1 MPGCANLR
9 GMIRLGLT
17 SRLLVVI
24 LAVQLALFAALAAA
38 RINGLRNEIAAES
51 RLATQTA
58 RSLVLATVGTMQGA
72 VPPDRVMALLPDR
85 LVAPRHT
92 RIGVLDP
99 RDDTLRLPVAP
110 VEAYTPAPAW
120 FAALVTPAPL
130 ETRLPVSLDG
140 RLRGFVYIGSDPG
153 AKVATAWRSIRAMLG
168 LAGLA
173 ALAQTALIWLATR
186 RALRPVALIAA
197 RLDDLRR
204 GDLTARVGPI
214 AQPDLSPIA
223 DGVDELAG
231 ALQSAQAQTAHLQR
245 QVIGRA
251 DAERKAI
258 ARDLHDEMGPCLFGL
273 RVEVDALRKIAPS
286 QPIRDHAT
294 AIATIA
300 EEIARVNRALLD
312 DLRPA
317 AIGQLPLAGVLT
329 EYVDD
334 LQRRFG
340 HVSFDLDLMAGL
352 PEPDEATALTLFRIL
367 QEGTTNALRHSGARG
382 VTIRLWTD
390 PADWRM
396 ILADDGQGMAASHR
410 EGTGLTGMRERITA
424 LGGSLGLS
432 STPNGTTL
440 DARLPR
446 WQGSEGQP
454 A

>member
-1 MPGCANLR
+1 
-9 GMIRLGLT
+9 
-17 SRLLVVI
+17 
-24 LAVQLALFAALAAA
+24 
-38 RINGLRNEIAAES
+38 
-51 RLATQTA
+51 
-58 RSLVLATVGTMQGA
+58 
-72 VPPDRVMALLPDR
+72 
-85 LVAPRHT
+85 
-92 RIGVLDP
+92 
-99 RDDTLRLPVAP
+99 
-110 VEAYTPAPAW
+110 
-120 FAALVTPAPL
+120 
-130 ETRLPVSLDG
+130 
-140 RLRGFVYIGSDPG
+140 
-153 AKVATAWRSIRAMLG
+153 MLG
-168 LAGLA
+168 LAAFA
-173 ALAQTALIWLATR
+173 AVAQTALIWLATR

-197 RLDDLRR
+197 RLGDLRR
-204 GDLTARVGPI
+204 GDLSARVGPI
-214 AQPDLSPIA
+214 AQPDLSPVA
-223 DGVDELAG
+223 DGVDELAA
-231 ALQSAQAQTAHLQR
+231 ALQQAQAQTAHLQR

-251 DAERKAI
+251 DAERKSI

-273 RVEVDALRKIAPS
+273 RVEADALHEAAPS
-286 QPIRDHAT
+286 QAIRDHAI
-294 AIATIA
+294 AISTIA

-312 DLRPA
+312 DLRPT

-329 EYVDD
+329 DYVED

-340 HVSFDLDLMAGL
+340 HVRFELDLMPGL

-396 ILADDGQGMAASHR
+396 ILADDGQGMAADHR

-446 WQGSEGQP
+446 WQGAEGQP

>member
-1 MPGCANLR
+1 MTR
-9 GMIRLGLT
+9 FGLT
-17 SRLLVVI
+17 SRLLLVI
-24 LAVQLALFAALAAA
+24 LAVQLALFAALAVV
-38 RINGLRNEIAAES
+38 RVNGLRGEIAAES
-51 RLATQTA
+51 RLAAQTA

-85 LVAPRHT
+85 LVPPRHT

-99 RDDTLRLPVAP
+99 RDGTVRQPVAP
-110 VEAYTPAPAW
+110 PETYDPAPAW
-120 FAALVTPAPL
+120 FAALVAPAPL
-130 ETRLPVSLDG
+130 ETRLPVSLQG
-140 RLRGFVYIGSDPG
+140 RLRGFVYIGTDPG
-153 AKVATAWRSIRAMLG
+153 AEIAAAWRSLRAMLG
-168 LAGLA
+168 LAAFA
-173 ALAQTALIWLATR
+173 AVAQTALIWLATR

-197 RLDDLRR
+197 RLGDLRR
-204 GDLTARVGPI
+204 GDLSARVGPI
-214 AQPDLSPIA
+214 AQPDLSPVA
-223 DGVDELAG
+223 DGVDELAA
-231 ALQSAQAQTAHLQR
+231 ALQQAQAQTAHLQR

-251 DAERKAI
+251 DAERKSI

-273 RVEVDALRKIAPS
+273 RVEADALHEAAPS
-286 QPIRDHAT
+286 QAIRDHAI
-294 AIATIA
+294 AISTIA

-312 DLRPA
+312 DLRPV

-329 EYVDD
+329 DYVED

-340 HVSFDLDLMAGL
+340 HVRFELDLMPGL

-396 ILADDGQGMAASHR
+396 ILADDGQGMAADHR

-446 WQGSEGQP
+446 WQGAEGQP